1 MCISQ
6 IERATLYLT
15 KNICLKNI
23 YIPNSIRNKVIKYH
37 RVSDEKKIFLEELTI
52 KEKKE
57 IVNLNFLTY

>member
-23 YIPNSIRNKVIKYH
+23 YIPNLIRNKLIKYP
-37 RVSDEKKIFLEELTI
+37 REFEKKKLLVKDLNS
-52 KEKKE
+52 KEKIE
-57 IVNLNFLTY
+57 IVKLNFMCY

>member
-15 KNICLKNI
+15 KNIYIKNI
-23 YIPNSIRNKVIKYH
+23 YVPNLIRNKVIKYH
-37 RVSDEKKIFLEELTI
+37 RVSDERKIFLVELNP

-57 IVNLNFLTY
+57 IVKLNFITY